1 MSKIKWSTYKY
12 DNKMVHKYL
21 KYYLSD
27 FDVHMPMN
35 VSYKGEAFTIVRWCI
50 KEDGTVLGLIEHPA
64 KDNRYIIVERTE
76 VQAL

>member
-1 MSKIKWSTYKY
+1 MSKIKWRTYK
-12 DNKMVHKYL
+12 DNNRMVHKYL

-35 VSYKGEAFTIVRWCI
+35 ISYQGEQHIIHYWHI
-50 KEDGTVLGLIEHPA
+50 KEDGTVLGLIVHPT
-64 KDNRYIIVERTE
+64 KDDKYIIVERTE